1 MTDKEFFYATYKDTA
16 AAFREEILAQ
26 ENKFL
31 QTFPKDDLMR
41 SETFEFMA
49 EGGKRLRTVLA
60 RLVTKFLGREEKFA
74 TATLDLFHKFLLCH
88 DDIMDRDRMRWGK
101 PTLHARLER
110 LIEIDSDKEH
120 FGNGLAIVAGDL
132 IAAMSYRMILESEL
146 ADCVK
151 VTLMRHVCQ
160 TMDEVAWGWYDQLL
174 MDYEKLSSLKLSHE
188 RIRESVV
195 WVTGKYTMSFPLRF
209 GYAIM
214 EKEMPAE
221 LEMIADDLGILFQT
235 GDDLI
240 GIFGD
245 MSISGKSNYG
255 DIVQGKKT
263 LPIWFAYER
272 ASAED
277 KQTLVKLV
285 GKKDISEDEIGA
297 VREIVRRSGAFDY
310 THEYMASYANK
321 IKSELEKVEIP
332 EELRRFLK
340 GFVDYLGERDS

>member
-1 MTDKEFFYATYKDTA
+1 MTDKEFFYATYKEVA
-16 AAFREEILAQ
+16 ATFREEILAQ
-26 ENKFL
+26 NNKFL

-41 SETFEFMA
+41 LETFEFMA

-60 RLVTKFLGREEKFA
+60 RIVTKFLGKEEKFA

-101 PTLHARLER
+101 PTLHASLER
-110 LIEIDSDKEH
+110 LIEIEDEKEH

-146 ADCVK
+146 EDYVK
-151 VTLMRHVCQ
+151 VSLMQHVCR

-174 MDYEKLSSLKLSHE
+174 MDYEKLSSPKLSYE

-195 WVTGKYTMSFPLRF
+195 WVTGKYTISFPLRF

-214 EKEMPAE
+214 GQKMPAE
-221 LEMIADDLGILFQT
+221 LEIVADDLGVLFQT

-245 MSISGKSNYG
+245 MSLSGKSNYG

-272 ASAED
+272 ASIED
-277 KQTLVKLV
+277 KQTLDKLV
-285 GKKDISEDEIGA
+285 GKKDINEDEIGT
-297 VREIVRRSGAFDY
+297 VREIVKKSGAYDY
-310 THEYMASYANK
+310 THEFMASYASK
-321 IKSELEKVEIP
+321 IKSDLAKVDIP
-332 EELRRFLK
+332 EELRRFLN